1 MATHAQRIAMAVRD
15 LKAQGATSA
24 AVLAGYE
31 QWHADVAGRVCGN
44 QQELM
49 SRMEAVEA
57 LAGKVYK
64 RMNWTSSVVK
74 SNLQH
79 LRAAPSLRM
88 EMEHLR
94 NQLSA
99 VTRSYEGL
107 CEELEAAGLEF
118 DCEMEEIS
126 RIDGDEAVEGGVEAR
141 ESGLGVSGQSEDS
154 SSSGCHD
161 SGAVMVGFLQGNPV
175 SHWSGGVNLWKPPAV
190 KPGDILVFQWFAETH
205 DVQRFKNIFA
215 FKACAFFNAVPLT
228 SASQFGMRLFQVKP
242 AHAGKTLFF
251 GSSVGKDC
259 QRGVKI
265 AIPCYFQNPT
275 LRRSLK
281 LHATMATLR
290 SVFVLALVLVSL
302 PALYAASAPKQ
313 RGQVA
318 AGTATVDAASWGRKL
333 LEATSGSAAS
343 GADVDQLGGEEEEVG
358 EATDDGLDEAVRV
371 LLSWKKVKD
380 AARNAAKSE
389 AGKKLG
395 GIAKTVVERGGVDAL
410 KAAANAYSSG
420 KGAKGA
426 LEAGGSSLLRTTKD
440 VVVGSGSRTVST
452 GHGGRRVVDQPSSQ
466 SVGIGGG
473 RLVAA
478 CCEARRPPRVQV
490 VWRDS

>member
-1 MATHAQRIAMAVRD
+1 MGGLKLGSCVVDPVEEGGTGEARLGTREVMIGGFVLFRWFGQMRDVQQFPNKQAFDSCDFSRADPAGGADVITVVSAGEGAEEEDESLQRLRALRQVVGGERSAAAAAHPLAPSSSPHRVCHSILTTYTFPSPSHFPSALSPLPPPLFFPCPLVLPTPATHLLPHPPSFATVAVRD
-15 LKAQGATSA
+15 LKDQSAASA

-79 LRAAPSLRM
+79 LRAGKYFVVLRM

-107 CEELEAAGLEF
+107 CEELEVAGLEF
-118 DCEMEEIS
+118 DCEMEEIR
-126 RIDGDEAVEGGVEAR
+126 RIDGDVAAEGGVEAR
-141 ESGLGVSGQSEDS
+141 CRSHHGVCTDGWDDPSASAASRSNLHRCCVHPGRVSALAS
-154 SSSGCHD
+154 NGRPLP
-161 SGAVMVGFLQGNPV
+161 VMVGFLQGNPV

-215 FKACAFFNAVPLT
+215 FKTCAFFNAVPLT

-265 AIPCYFQNPT
+265 AIP
-275 LRRSLK
+275 
-281 LHATMATLR
+281 
-290 SVFVLALVLVSL
+290 VS
-302 PALYAASAPKQ
+302 
-313 RGQVA
+313 
-318 AGTATVDAASWGRKL
+318 
-333 LEATSGSAAS
+333 
-343 GADVDQLGGEEEEVG
+343 
-358 EATDDGLDEAVRV
+358 
-371 LLSWKKVKD
+371 
-380 AARNAAKSE
+380 
-389 AGKKLG
+389 
-395 GIAKTVVERGGVDAL
+395 
-410 KAAANAYSSG
+410 
-420 KGAKGA
+420 
-426 LEAGGSSLLRTTKD
+426 
-440 VVVGSGSRTVST
+440 
-452 GHGGRRVVDQPSSQ
+452 
-466 SVGIGGG
+466 
-473 RLVAA
+473 
-478 CCEARRPPRVQV
+478 
-490 VWRDS
+490 